1 MKKQLVV
8 DIIDSIAVSKNSAE
22 VPMDNKR
29 INDKQ
34 KMVFVFFFYQ
44 LININYRHQYNQYCS

>member
-34 KMVFVFFFYQ
+34 KMVFVFF
-44 LININYRHQYNQYCS
+44 LAIIKHKLSSST

>member
-34 KMVFVFFFYQ
+34 KMVFVFFFT
-44 LININYRHQYNQYCS
+44 NY